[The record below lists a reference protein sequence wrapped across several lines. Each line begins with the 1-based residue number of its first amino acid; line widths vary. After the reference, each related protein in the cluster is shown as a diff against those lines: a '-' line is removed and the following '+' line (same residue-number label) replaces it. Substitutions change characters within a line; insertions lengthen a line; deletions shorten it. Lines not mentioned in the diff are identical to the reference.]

1 MNLEIIRSLAA
12 ERKIK
17 WTSHGLER
25 MQERD
30 ISRKDVLSCIASG
43 KL

>member
-1 MNLEIIRSLAA
+1 MNLEIIRILAA